1 MAESAHQLAVREQL
15 NEQLEALADLDALL
29 QSSED
34 ETGEIQEVDT
44 HAHPSVSPQG
54 QFSCLLCTSL
64 PFLSIRNDEHIHR
77 HNTQH
82 NGRLC
87 NI

>member
-44 HAHPSVSPQG
+44 HAHPSVSFMDIFLFTVH
-54 QFSCLLCTSL
+54 FSALL
-64 PFLSIRNDEHIHR
+64 IN
-77 HNTQH
+77 
-82 NGRLC
+82 
-87 NI
+87 

>member
-44 HAHPSVSPQG
+44 YAHPPVSPHG
-54 QFSCLLCTSL
+54 QHSCLL
-64 PFLSIRNDEHIHR
+64 
-77 HNTQH
+77 
-82 NGRLC
+82 
-87 NI
+87 